1 MPYFLKRL
9 SAINFVSYHRFD
21 YPHGMSVSKKHHNQF
36 LASLSGRLVKLILHG
51 ACKNSQS
58 SNSLQAPW
66 HFTRYAHV
74 REARNSLKGVFLSHE
89 HTVADCL
96 NLGKTANNHNSRKSF
111 SRNTWIF
118 LFKDES
124 GRICTKVPII
134 HKKAIAKCDTRSW
147 CVNIA

>member
-89 HTVADCL
+89 HIVADCS
-96 NLGKTANNHNSRKSF
+96 NLGKRQIIKIAESLF
-111 SRNTWIF
+111 IRNCGFFYSKLWMMG
-118 LFKDES
+118 LCE
-124 GRICTKVPII
+124 KVLLKLQKRNCGKWGFATVP
-134 HKKAIAKCDTRSW
+134 
-147 CVNIA
+147 